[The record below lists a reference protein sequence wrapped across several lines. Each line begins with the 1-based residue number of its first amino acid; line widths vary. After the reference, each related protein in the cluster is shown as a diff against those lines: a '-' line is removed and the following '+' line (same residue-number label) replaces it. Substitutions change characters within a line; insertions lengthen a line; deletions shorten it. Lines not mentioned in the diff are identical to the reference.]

1 MSGFQPILCK
11 TEDMILDW
19 ILYGLIIWGLATLL
33 NKTAFKIAPASRGA
47 AWGLTILIFFINI
60 AALSAVKVFRYQV
73 ISESVGQSISP
84 SNPLDMS
91 GAFVFTYSFY
101 LSENKTGDKRVG
113 IMKLITFGFTKQHFR
128 VLTIMLRQ
136 GIRTFNRC

>member
-33 NKTAFKIAPASRGA
+33 NKTAFKTVSASRGA

-60 AALSAVKVFRYQV
+60 AALSAVKAFRYQV

-84 SNPLDMS
+84 SNPLDVS
-91 GAFVFTYSFY
+91 GAFVFTYLFFI
-101 LSENKTGDKRVG
+101 LLKR
-113 IMKLITFGFTKQHFR
+113 K
-128 VLTIMLRQ
+128 
-136 GIRTFNRC
+136 